1 MATRWRTCWGSNKG
15 NTMTQLDR
23 IESKVDALTAAIA
36 ALVQAMADDGGD
48 DDGPLYVDLEG
59 NGIPGDRDQNEPL

>member
-1 MATRWRTCWGSNKG
+1 
-15 NTMTQLDR
+15 MTQLDR
-23 IESKVDALTAAIA
+23 IESKIDALTAAIA
-36 ALVQAMADDGGD
+36 ALVQAMDDDDGG